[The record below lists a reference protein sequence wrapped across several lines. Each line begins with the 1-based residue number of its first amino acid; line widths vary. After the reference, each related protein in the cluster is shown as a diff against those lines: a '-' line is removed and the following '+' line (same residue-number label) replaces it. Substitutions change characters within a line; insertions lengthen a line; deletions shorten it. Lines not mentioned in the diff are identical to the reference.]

1 MIKFPYKAKALKV
14 EQPLGTYYA
23 TVLPAELL
31 LDVCFSDRLKA
42 HKVEGG
48 TYVLEGTQRLLDEKR
63 LKAIGG
69 FISRIDSAFPNAII
83 LAANS
88 RLLDG
93 LIEESQDARWTV
105 EVNSDCGDFTITIPT
120 KEKLCAIIDGQ
131 HRLFSFAYA
140 PERLNMS
147 LVCSVFFD
155 LPKPF
160 QAQLFATINSTQK
173 PVDKSQTY
181 ELFGYNISEESE
193 SYWSPDKLAVFFA
206 RRLNTMD
213 DSPLKGK
220 IAIAPEADAPLQ
232 LMAAGDD
239 WQVSMATVVEGILRL
254 ISTNPK
260 QDSNELLDSQPKK
273 RSDLAGS
280 KRTDRSPLR
289 PLYIAE
295 NDKLIYLIIFNFLT
309 VCQNL
314 FWSKARDGS
323 FIVKTVGVQ
332 ALFDVLR
339 SIAPVVI
346 SKQNAS
352 VPFFSAALSAAG
364 EIDFATG
371 DFRNAS
377 GSGRTAI
384 RNAIQERLA
393 LPLD

>member
-1 MIKFPYKAKALKV
+1 MITFPYKAKALRV
-14 EQPLGTYYA
+14 DQPLGTYYA

-48 TYVLEGTQRLLDEKR
+48 AYILEGTQRLLDEKR

-69 FISRIDSAFPNAII
+69 FISRTDSAFPNTII

-88 RLLDG
+88 RLIDG
-93 LIEESQDARWTV
+93 LIEESEDSRWSV
-105 EVNSDCGDFTITIPT
+105 EANQDCGDFTITIPT
-120 KEKLCAIIDGQ
+120 KEKLSAIIDGQ

-140 PERLNMS
+140 PERLGMS

-213 DSPLKGK
+213 GSPLQGR

-232 LMAAGDD
+232 LMAAHDD
-239 WQVSMATVVEGILRL
+239 WHVSMATIVEGILRL

-260 QDSNELLDSQPKK
+260 QDSNELLDSEPKK
-273 RSDLAGS
+273 RSDLARS
-280 KRTDRSPLR
+280 KRTDHSPLR

-295 NDKLIYLIIFNFLT
+295 NDKLIYLIVSNFLI
-309 VCQNL
+309 VCKDL
-314 FWSKARDGS
+314 FWSKAQDGS
-323 FIVKTVGVQ
+323 FIVKTVGIQ

-339 SIAPVVI
+339 FIAPVVL

-352 VPFFSAALSAAG
+352 VQFFSTTLLRAG
-364 EIDFATG
+364 EIDFSTG

-384 RNAIQERLA
+384 RKAIQERLA